1 MATDPVDRA
10 ITPEVIEF
18 RAAAC
23 VLLRLRQS
31 APTETWEVALIRKL
45 RSGVAV
51 ALLAGMGVAEAQ
63 VACESLKGFQA
74 PDVKITAATPATS
87 PVPLCKVDGV
97 IGKEINFSIWLPEA
111 WNGKFVMGGQGG
123 FAGRV
128 ESQAISLQALQKGY
142 ATAGTDTGHSSPG
155 RGIDGAWAMGDYERI
170 ANYAHAA
177 IHRVAATSKS
187 MVQARYGR
195 APERNYFA
203 GCSNGGRQALQM
215 AQRYP
220 TDFDGIIAG
229 APAIDF
235 QGITAAFSTVT
246 QKMYP
251 DPKKLDAP
259 LIDKAARETVAKAV
273 MDKCDAMDGL
283 KDGILGDPRKCA
295 FEAKTIQCNSGAKAN
310 CLSPA
315 QVAAVD
321 AIVKGP
327 MVNGKPFHVG
337 FAWGGEQTE
346 ADWGTWLIGSK
357 DRVGA
362 GQPSLAYGFSGEFMR
377 YFVKG
382 DPTWDHSRT
391 NLVELPKEMKLLQMT
406 LSPTNPDLSA
416 FRGKGGKLL
425 MYHGWSDSA
434 LSPNMSINYVD
445 RVYAK
450 DASAKNDVRM
460 FMLPAVGHCAGG
472 PGPDRVD
479 YLDALDKWVSS
490 KAAPDE
496 LTASFAAGGSRKLCA
511 YPKVAVYSGTGDG
524 KSPDHFRC
532 E

>member
-1 MATDPVDRA
+1 
-10 ITPEVIEF
+10 VIK
-18 RAAAC
+18 
-23 VLLRLRQS
+23 
-31 APTETWEVALIRKL
+31 KL
-45 RSGVAV
+45 RTGAALMLLSGFA
-51 ALLAGMGVAEAQ
+51 AAEAQ
-63 VACESLKGFQA
+63 VACESLKGFTA
-74 PDVKITAATPATS
+74 PDVKITSAAPATT

-97 IGKEINFSIWLPEA
+97 IGKEIAFSAWLPEA

-128 ESQAISLQALQKGY
+128 ESQAMGMQALQKGY

-170 ANYAHAA
+170 ANYAHAS
-177 IHRVAATSKS
+177 IHRVSETTKALT
-187 MVQARYGR
+187 QARYGR
-195 APERNYFA
+195 APERSYFA

-220 TDFDGIIAG
+220 DDFDGIIAG

-235 QGITAAFSTVT
+235 QGITAAFSNVT

-259 LIDKAARETVAKAV
+259 VIDKTARETVARAV
-273 MDKCDAMDGL
+273 LEKCDAIDGL
-283 KDGILGDPRKCA
+283 KDGILGDPRQCN
-295 FEAKTIQCNSGAKAN
+295 FDVKTIQCKAGKKDN
-310 CLSPA
+310 CLTPA
-315 QVAAVD
+315 QVGAVE

-327 MVNGKPFHVG
+327 MVAGKSFHPG

-346 ADWGTWLIGSK
+346 ADWGFWLAGAKNRIG
-357 DRVGA
+357 D
-362 GQPSLAYGFSGEFMR
+362 GQPSLAYGFSIEFMR

-391 NLVELPKEMKLLQMT
+391 NLVDLPREMRLLQMT

-416 FRGKGGKLL
+416 FRGSGGKLL
-425 MYHGWSDSA
+425 MFHGWSDSA
-434 LSPNMSINYVD
+434 LSPFMSLNYVD
-445 RVYAK
+445 KVYAK
-450 DASAKNDVRM
+450 DASARDDVRL
-460 FMLPAVGHCAGG
+460 FMLPSVGHCAGG

-479 YLDALDKWVSS
+479 YLDALDTWVSA

-496 LTASFAAGGSRKLCA
+496 LTAGFAAGGARKLCA
-511 YPKVAVYSGTGDG
+511 YPKVATYSGTGDG
-524 KSPDHFRC
+524 KSPDQFTC
-532 E
+532 K